1 MKKEMRIERI
11 RKMLNV
17 EVSIKGFN
25 SNKAIQLRIQL
36 SNLLKK

>member
-1 MKKEMRIERI
+1 MKKEMRIERV

>member
-11 RKMLNV
+11 IKMLNV